1 MRTTVTISLHGQ
13 WLSSGFYAFWGR
25 SSDGEWMSSL
35 ELKLLLFATHRDSF
49 YGTQIPILESDDVEG
64 IKLSAVDALS
74 FFSSPIGNPFVQI
87 EWNQPLIK
95 ARNAAPAIK
104 DALRDGIITP
114 SLKGWKDHH
123 YHWNIQQTAATDS
136 HSLSTLTELLDHDE
150 QIGDWVRHLML
161 ESLESR
167 PEQKEALRR
176 LELLQQTLGQIS
188 QEETPHFPKEQELLR
203 LIGWT
208 SDSSPFLASLRL
220 QEPVHDSGIAD
231 WRLTY
236 VLTDQQ
242 SPDIVL
248 ECDHTGIP
256 LGSPPEAWLPYLDQA
271 ASMLSLW
278 LHLVPDIAV
287 SLSPPRLKMELSDH
301 EAWGFLAEYSQR
313 IVEWGGSVML
323 PAWWNKL
330 RSQRPKLKASMR
342 NPDDTISLFGVD
354 QMMKF
359 DWKLSI
365 GDIDLTEEEF
375 HSITAG
381 QKQLHFVRGE
391 WISLDQTLIEQ
402 IRKVVEK
409 SKRRKGIPLRE
420 LLQRHLANE
429 HEQLDVQV
437 DDEAA
442 PVEWEIEMA
451 GSLLQWMQQLNR
463 AGDVPVI
470 PVPET
475 FQGSLRGYQAQGL
488 SWLIFLR
495 RFGLGGCLADDMGL
509 GKTIQYIA
517 YLLQVKKEGTSGGPS
532 LLICPT
538 SLVGNWEKEL
548 RRFAPDL
555 NIYLHYGI
563 DRPRDQ
569 EQFARA
575 VQGSDLVVT
584 TYMTALLDIGC
595 LTSMHWNSLCLDEA
609 QNIKNAYTKQA
620 TAIRRIPAEHR
631 IAMTG
636 TPVENRLSELWSI
649 YEFMNPGYLGSHT
662 QFQKQFSREVERS
675 TTGDAAAQ
683 VRRFI
688 KPFMLRRSKSDP
700 LIVPDLPDKIE
711 SKVYVPLTKEQAALY
726 DNVLDQLFRGLDG
739 RSGIDRRGAI
749 LSALTKLKQICNHP
763 ALFTKET
770 GVAAITSPRSHKT
783 IRLLEMVRELRAE
796 GDRCLIFTQY
806 AEMGFLLQRMLEKE
820 MQEKVLYLHGGSTKV
835 QRDRMVE
842 EFQSGDDV
850 RVNNSADNN
859 TTDTGPAN
867 TNSADTDNGI
877 FVLSLKAGGTG
888 LNLTAANHVFHFDRW
903 WNPAVENQATDRA
916 YRIGQNR
923 HVQVHKFI
931 CLGTLEERIDE
942 MIEQK
947 QGLTRQ
953 ITGSGNEQ
961 WVTEMSTDELQDLFA
976 LRRSWLEG

>member
-1 MRTTVTISLHGQ
+1 MRTTVTINLHGQ
-13 WLSSGFYAFWGR
+13 WLASGFYAIWGR
-25 SSDGEWMSSL
+25 TSDGEWMSAL
-35 ELKLLLFATHRDSF
+35 ELKLLLFATHRESF
-49 YGTQIPILESDDVEG
+49 FGTQIPILDSEDVEG

-74 FFSSPIGNPFVQI
+74 FFSSPVGSSYVHI
-87 EWNQPLIK
+87 EWNPPLTK
-95 ARNAAPAIK
+95 AREIAPAIK
-104 DALRDGIITP
+104 EALRDGTISP
-114 SLKGWKDHH
+114 SLEDWKDHR
-123 YHWNIQQTAATDS
+123 YHWTIQQKTATDS
-136 HSLSTLTELLDHDE
+136 QSLSTLTELLDQDE
-150 QIGDWVRHLML
+150 QIGEWVRHLMM
-161 ESLESR
+161 ESLDGR
-167 PEQKEALRR
+167 PEQREALRR
-176 LELLQQTLGQIS
+176 LELLQQTLGQLS
-188 QEETPHFPKEQELLR
+188 PEETPNFPKEQELLR

-208 SDSSPFLASLRL
+208 SDSSPFHTSLRL
-220 QEPVHDSGIAD
+220 QEPIHGSGVSN

-242 SPDIVL
+242 STDIVL
-248 ECDHTGIP
+248 ECDDSGCP
-256 LGSPPEAWLPYLDQA
+256 VGNPPEAWLPFLDQA

-278 LHLVPDIAV
+278 LHLVPDIAT
-287 SLSPPRLKMELSDH
+287 SLAPPRLKMELNDQ
-301 EAWGFLAEYSQR
+301 EAWGFLADYSQR
-313 IVEWGGSVML
+313 IVQWGGSVLL

-342 NPDDTISLFGVD
+342 NPEDSVSLFGVD

-429 HEQLDVQV
+429 SGFVDVQI

-442 PVEWEIEMA
+442 PVEWEVEMA
-451 GSLLQWMQQLNR
+451 GSLLQWMQQLSHT
-463 AGDVPVI
+463 GDVPVI
-470 PVPET
+470 PVPDT
-475 FQGSLRGYQAQGL
+475 FHGSLRGYQAQGL

-517 YLLQVKKEGTSGGPS
+517 YLLQVKKEGTSSHVGPS

-563 DRPRDQ
+563 DRPRDEEPFIQ
-569 EQFARA
+569 A
-575 VQGSDLVVT
+575 VQGCDLVVT
-584 TYMTALLDIGC
+584 TYMTALLDIGSI
-595 LTSMHWNSLCLDEA
+595 TTIHWNSLCLDEA

-620 TAIRRIPAEHR
+620 TAIRRIQAEHR

-675 TTGDAAAQ
+675 TTSDAAAQ

-726 DNVLDQLFRGLDG
+726 DNVLEQLFRGLDG

-770 GVAAITSPRSHKT
+770 GIAAIASPRSHKT

-806 AEMGFLLQRMLEKE
+806 AEMGFMLQRMLEKE

-842 EFQSGDDV
+842 EFQRGDDN
-850 RVNNSADNN
+850 RGNPDDASINNYGTDN
-859 TTDTGPAN
+859 DA
-867 TNSADTDNGI
+867 DNGI

-916 YRIGQNR
+916 YRIGQSR

-953 ITGSGNEQ
+953 ITGNGSEQ

>member
-1 MRTTVTISLHGQ
+1 MTINLHGQ
-13 WLSSGFYAFWGR
+13 WRASGFFAIWGR
-25 SSDGEWMSSL
+25 SADGEWMTAL
-35 ELKLLLFATHRDSF
+35 ELKLLLFASDRDSF
-49 YGTQIPILESDDVEG
+49 YGTQIETLDSEDVEG
-64 IKLSAVDALS
+64 IQLSAIAALN
-74 FFSSPIGNPFVQI
+74 FFSSPINSPFLHI
-87 EWNQPLIK
+87 NWNQPLAK
-95 ARNAAPAIK
+95 AHDAAAAIK
-104 DALRDGIITP
+104 IALRDRTITP
-114 SLKGWKDHH
+114 SIEGWQEHR
-123 YHWNIQQTAATDS
+123 YQWSIQPTSGSEAS
-136 HSLSTLTELLDHDE
+136 SSSSLTELLNHDE
-150 QIGDWVRHLML
+150 QIGDWVRHLMM
-161 ESLESR
+161 ESLDSR
-167 PEQKEALRR
+167 PEQREALRR
-176 LELLQQTLGQIS
+176 LEILQQTLGQLS
-188 QEETPHFPKEQELLR
+188 PEHAESFPKEQQLLQ

-208 SDSSPFLASLRL
+208 SDTSPFHASLRL
-220 QEPVHDSGIAD
+220 QEPLHLTGAAN

-236 VLTDQQ
+236 VLNDIQ
-242 SPDIVL
+242 SKDIIV
-248 ECDHTGIP
+248 ECDDAGKPIGET
-256 LGSPPEAWLPYLDQA
+256 PESWLPYLDQA

-278 LHLVPDIAV
+278 LHLVPDIAA
-287 SLSPPRLKMELSDH
+287 SIDPPRLKLELNDQ
-301 EAWGFLAEYSQR
+301 EAWGFLSEHSQR
-313 IVEWGGSVML
+313 IVQLGGSVLL

-330 RSQRPKLKASMR
+330 RKERPKLKASMR
-342 NPDDTISLFGVD
+342 NPVEAMTLFGVD

-365 GDIDLTEEEF
+365 GDIDLSEEEF

-381 QKQLHFVRGE
+381 QKQLHFIQGQ

-420 LLQRHLANE
+420 LLQRHLA
-429 HEQLDVQV
+429 HENGLIDIHA
-437 DDEAA
+437 DDEPT
-442 PVEWEIEMA
+442 PVEWEVEMS
-451 GSLLQWMQQLNR
+451 GNLLQWMQQLSHTTDIP
-463 AGDVPVI
+463 AVPV
-470 PVPET
+470 PDT
-475 FQGSLRGYQAQGL
+475 FKGSLRAYQAQGL
-488 SWLIFLR
+488 SWLLFLR

-517 YLLQVKKEGTSGGPS
+517 YLLEVKKEVPRPDVGPS

-548 RRFAPDL
+548 QRFAPDL

-563 DRPRDQ
+563 DRPRD
-569 EQFARA
+569 EEEFTRA
-575 VQGSDLVVT
+575 VQGYDLVVT

-595 LTSMHWNSLCLDEA
+595 FTSIHWNSLCLDEA

-620 TAIRRIPAEHR
+620 TAIRRIQAEHR

-649 YEFMNPGYLGSHT
+649 YEFMNPGYLGNHT
-662 QFQKQFSREVERS
+662 QFQRQFSREVERS
-675 TTGDAAAQ
+675 TTGEAAAQ

-726 DNVLDQLFRGLDG
+726 DNVLDQLFRGLDR

-770 GVAAITSPRSHKT
+770 GTAAIASPRSHKT
-783 IRLLEMVRELRAE
+783 IRLLEMVRELRSE

-806 AEMGFLLQRMLEKE
+806 AEMGFMLQRMLEKE
-820 MQEKVLYLHGGSTKV
+820 MQEKVLYLHGGSTKL

-842 EFQSGDDV
+842 EFQRGHDSSGNAGMPDV
-850 RVNNSADNN
+850 ADVAGVVDA
-859 TTDTGPAN
+859 TDYD
-867 TNSADTDNGI
+867 SDNGI

-888 LNLTAANHVFHFDRW
+888 LNLTAASHVFHFDRW

-916 YRIGQNR
+916 YRIGQSR

-947 QGLTRQ
+947 QGLTNQ
-953 ITGSGNEQ
+953 ITGNGSEQ
-961 WVTEMSTDELQDLFA
+961 WVTELSTDELQDLFA

>member
-1 MRTTVTISLHGQ
+1 MRITVTINLHGQ
-13 WLSSGFYAFWGR
+13 WLASGFYAIWGR
-25 SSDGEWMSSL
+25 TSDGEWMSAL
-35 ELKLLLFATHRDSF
+35 ELKLLLFATHRESF
-49 YGTQIPILESDDVEG
+49 FGTQIPILDSEDVEG

-74 FFSSPIGNPFVQI
+74 FFSSPVASSYVHI
-87 EWNQPLIK
+87 EWNPPLTK
-95 ARNAAPAIK
+95 AREIAPAIK
-104 DALRDGIITP
+104 EALRDGTISP
-114 SLKGWKDHH
+114 SLEDWKDHR
-123 YHWNIQQTAATDS
+123 YHWTIQQKTATDS
-136 HSLSTLTELLDHDE
+136 QSLSTLTELLDQDE
-150 QIGDWVRHLML
+150 QIGEWVRHLMM
-161 ESLESR
+161 ESLDGR
-167 PEQKEALRR
+167 PEQREALRR
-176 LELLQQTLGQIS
+176 LELLQQTLGQLS
-188 QEETPHFPKEQELLR
+188 PEETPNFPKEQELLR

-208 SDSSPFLASLRL
+208 SDSSPFHTSLRL
-220 QEPVHDSGIAD
+220 QEPIHGSGESN

-242 SPDIVL
+242 STDIVL
-248 ECDHTGIP
+248 ECDDSGCP
-256 LGSPPEAWLPYLDQA
+256 VGNPPEAWLPFLDQA

-278 LHLVPDIAV
+278 LHLVPDIAT
-287 SLSPPRLKMELSDH
+287 SLAPPRLKMELNDQ
-301 EAWGFLAEYSQR
+301 EAWGFLADYSQR
-313 IVEWGGSVML
+313 IVQWGGSVLL

-342 NPDDTISLFGVD
+342 NPEDSVSLFGVD

-429 HEQLDVQV
+429 SGFVDVQI

-442 PVEWEIEMA
+442 PVEWEVEMA
-451 GSLLQWMQQLNR
+451 GSLLQWMQQLSHT
-463 AGDVPVI
+463 GDVPVI
-470 PVPET
+470 PVPDT
-475 FQGSLRGYQAQGL
+475 FHGSLRGYQAQGL

-517 YLLQVKKEGTSGGPS
+517 YLLQVKKEGTSSHVGPS

-563 DRPRDQ
+563 DRPRDEEPFIQ
-569 EQFARA
+569 A
-575 VQGSDLVVT
+575 VQGCDLVVT
-584 TYMTALLDIGC
+584 TYMTALLDIGSI
-595 LTSMHWNSLCLDEA
+595 TTIHWNSLCLDEA

-620 TAIRRIPAEHR
+620 TAIRRIQAEHR

-675 TTGDAAAQ
+675 TTSDAAAQ

-726 DNVLDQLFRGLDG
+726 DNVLEQLFRGLDG

-770 GVAAITSPRSHKT
+770 GIAAIASPRSHKT

-806 AEMGFLLQRMLEKE
+806 AEMGFMLQRMLEKE

-842 EFQSGDDV
+842 EFQRGDDS
-850 RVNNSADNN
+850 RGNPDDASINNYGTDN
-859 TTDTGPAN
+859 DA
-867 TNSADTDNGI
+867 DNGI

-916 YRIGQNR
+916 YRIGQSR

-953 ITGSGNEQ
+953 ITGNGSEQ

>member
-1 MRTTVTISLHGQ
+1 MRTEVTINLHGQ
-13 WLSSGFYAFWGR
+13 WLTSGFYAIWGR
-25 SSDGEWMSSL
+25 TSDGEWMSAL
-35 ELKLLLFATHRDSF
+35 ELKLLLFATDRDSF
-49 YGTQIPILESDDVEG
+49 YGAHIPILDSEDVEG
-64 IKLSAVDALS
+64 IQLSAVAALR
-74 FFSSPIGNPFVQI
+74 FFSSPNNRPFVHI
-87 EWNQPLIK
+87 AWNPPLAK
-95 ARNAAPAIK
+95 AHDAAPAIK
-104 DALRDGIITP
+104 AALRDGTISPAID
-114 SLKGWKDHH
+114 GWKDHRH
-123 YHWNIQQTAATDS
+123 QWSIQP
-136 HSLSTLTELLDHDE
+136 SLSDHSTASTALIELLDQDE
-150 QIGDWVRHLML
+150 QIGDWVRHLMM
-161 ESLESR
+161 ESLDSR
-167 PEQKEALRR
+167 PEQREALKR
-176 LELLQQTLGQIS
+176 LELLRQTLGQLS
-188 QEETPHFPKEQELLR
+188 TEHTTSLPDEQQLLQ

-208 SDSSPFLASLRL
+208 SDASPFHASLRL
-220 QEPVHDSGIAD
+220 QEPVHGSGAAN
-231 WRLTY
+231 WRLSY
-236 VLTDQQ
+236 VLTDRQ
-242 SPDIVL
+242 STDIVM
-248 ECDHTGIP
+248 ECNDAGQP
-256 LGSPPEAWLPYLDQA
+256 VGEPPETWLPYLDQA
-271 ASMLSLW
+271 ASMLTLW
-278 LHLVPDIAV
+278 LHLVPDIAA
-287 SLSPPRLKMELSDH
+287 SMEPPRLKLELSDQ
-301 EAWGFLAEYSQR
+301 EAWGFLSEHSQR
-313 IVEWGGSVML
+313 IVQLGGSVLL

-330 RSQRPKLKASMR
+330 RKERPKLKASMR
-342 NPDDTISLFGVD
+342 NPDDTITLFGVD

-381 QKQLHFVRGE
+381 QRQLHFIRGE

-420 LLQRHLANE
+420 LLQRHLA
-429 HEQLDVQV
+429 HESGLIDIHA
-437 DDEAA
+437 DDEPA
-442 PVEWEIEMA
+442 PVEWEVEMA
-451 GSLLQWMQQLNR
+451 GNLLQWMQQLNHTSDIPAVR
-463 AGDVPVI
+463 VPD
-470 PVPET
+470 T
-475 FQGSLRGYQAQGL
+475 FQGSLRAYQAQGL

-517 YLLQVKKEGTSGGPS
+517 YLLEVKKEGASSEVGPS

-563 DRPRDQ
+563 DRPRDV
-569 EQFARA
+569 EPFTRA
-575 VQGSDLVVT
+575 VQGYDLVVT

-595 LTSMHWNSLCLDEA
+595 LTSIHWNSLCLDEA

-620 TAIRRIPAEHR
+620 TAIRRIQAEHR

-649 YEFMNPGYLGSHT
+649 YEFMNPGYLGNHT
-662 QFQKQFSREVERS
+662 QFQRQFSREVERS
-675 TTGDAAAQ
+675 TTDEAAAQ

-700 LIVPDLPDKIE
+700 LIVPDLPDKVE

-726 DNVLDQLFRGLDG
+726 DNVLEQLLRGLDG

-763 ALFTKET
+763 ALFTKESGT
-770 GVAAITSPRSHKT
+770 AAIASSRSHKT
-783 IRLLEMVRELRAE
+783 IRLLEMVRELRSE

-806 AEMGFLLQRMLEKE
+806 AEMGFMLQRMLEKE

-842 EFQSGDDV
+842 EFQ
-850 RVNNSADNN
+850 RVDYIEGSTDADNRSIRA
-859 TTDTGPAN
+859 GE
-867 TNSADTDNGI
+867 DTDNGI

-888 LNLTAANHVFHFDRW
+888 LNLTAASHVFHFDRW

-916 YRIGQNR
+916 YRIGQSR

-947 QGLTRQ
+947 QGLTNQ
-953 ITGSGNEQ
+953 ITGNGSEQ
-961 WVTEMSTDELQDLFA
+961 WVTELSTEELQDLFT

>member
-1 MRTTVTISLHGQ
+1 MRTTLSISLHGQ
-13 WLSSGFYAFWGR
+13 WLSSGFYAIWGR
-25 SSDGEWMSSL
+25 SSDGEWLSPL
-35 ELKLLLFATHRDSF
+35 DLKLLLFATHQDSF
-49 YGTQIPILESDDVEG
+49 YGAQIPTLDSEEVQG
-64 IKLSAVDALS
+64 IKLSAEDALS
-74 FFSSPIGNPFVQI
+74 FFCSTADNPFVQI
-87 EWNQPLIK
+87 DWNPPLIK
-95 ARNAAPAIK
+95 ARDAAPAIK
-104 DALRDGIITP
+104 EALRNGTITP
-114 SLKGWKDHH
+114 TFQGLKDHH
-123 YHWNIQQTAATDS
+123 YSWRIQQTAAENS
-136 HSLSTLTELLDHDE
+136 HSLSTLTELLEHDD

-167 PEQKEALRR
+167 PEQRAALQR
-176 LELLQQTLGQIS
+176 LELLQQALGQFS
-188 QEETPHFPKEQELLR
+188 SEETHHLPKEQEMLQ
-203 LIGWT
+203 LIGWN
-208 SDSSPFLASLRL
+208 SDSNPFRASLRL
-220 QEPVHDSGIAD
+220 QEPVHKSGTPD

-236 VLTDQQ
+236 VLTDLS

-248 ECDHTGIP
+248 ECNDIGTPVGD
-256 LGSPPEAWLPYLDQA
+256 PPEEWLPYIDRA

-278 LHLVPDIAV
+278 LHLVPDIAL
-287 SLSPPRLKMELSDH
+287 SLSPPRLKMELNDH
-301 EAWGFLAEYSQR
+301 EAWGFLTEYSQR
-313 IVEWGGSVML
+313 IVQWGGSVML

-342 NPDDTISLFGVD
+342 NPDDHISLFGVD

-359 DWKLSI
+359 DWRLSV
-365 GDIDLTEEEF
+365 GDLDLTEDEF

-381 QKQLHFVRGE
+381 QKQLHFIRGE
-391 WISLDQTLIEQ
+391 WISLDQTLIEE

-429 HEQLDVQV
+429 HRNAEDQHDG
-437 DDEAA
+437 ESAS
-442 PVEWEIEMA
+442 VEWEIEMA
-451 GSLLQWMQQLNR
+451 GSLLQWMQQLDR
-463 AGDVPVI
+463 AGEIPVI

-517 YLLQVKKEGTSGGPS
+517 YLLQVKQEGTNSEPS

-563 DRPRDQ
+563 DRPREQ
-569 EQFARA
+569 EQFALA
-575 VQGSDLVVT
+575 VENCDLVVT
-584 TYMTALLDIGC
+584 TYMTALLDINSITA
-595 LTSMHWNSLCLDEA
+595 LHWNSLCLDEA

-620 TAIRRIPAEHR
+620 TAIRRISADHR

-662 QFQKQFSREVERS
+662 QFQKNFSREVERS
-675 TTGDAAAQ
+675 TSGDAAEQ
-683 VRRFI
+683 VRRII

-700 LIVPDLPDKIE
+700 LIVPDLPEKIE

-749 LSALTKLKQICNHP
+749 LGALTKLKQICNHP
-763 ALFTKET
+763 ALFTKESNT
-770 GVAAITSPRSHKT
+770 AAITSPRSHKT
-783 IRLLEMVRELRAE
+783 IRLLEMIRELRAE

-820 MQEKVLYLHGGSTKV
+820 MQEKVLYLHGGSTKL

-842 EFQSGDDV
+842 EFQSGDDGAV
-850 RVNNSADNN
+850 QANTDRN
-859 TTDTGPAN
+859 TTDLH
-867 TNSADTDNGI
+867 STDVDKGI

-947 QGLTRQ
+947 KGLTRQ
-953 ITGSGNEQ
+953 ITGSGSEQ

>member
-1 MRTTVTISLHGQ
+1 MRTAMAISLHGQ
-13 WLSSGFYAFWGR
+13 WLSSGYYVIWGHAV
-25 SSDGEWMSSL
+25 DGEWMSSM
-35 ELKLLLFATHRDSF
+35 ELKLLLFAANRESF
-49 YGTQIPILESDDVEG
+49 YGTQVSSWQSDTVEG
-64 IKLSAVDALS
+64 IQLSAVDALE
-74 FFSSPIGNPFVQI
+74 FFTSPVGNPLVEIGWSEQLLKFR
-87 EWNQPLIK
+87 K
-95 ARNAAPAIK
+95 AAPAIK
-104 DALRDGIITP
+104 EALKNGTITP
-114 SLKGWKDHH
+114 SLKGWQDHH
-123 YHWNIQQTAATDS
+123 YRWRIDTTSSNDS
-136 HSLSTLTELLDHDE
+136 SSTLTDLLDHDE

-161 ESLESR
+161 ESIESR

-176 LELLQQTLGQIS
+176 LELLQQTFNPSNTMEESLGFS
-188 QEETPHFPKEQELLR
+188 NEQELLR
-203 LIGWT
+203 FIGWT
-208 SDSSPFLASLRL
+208 SNPSPYLASLRL
-220 QEPVHDSGIAD
+220 QEPARDSEQSG

-242 SPDIVL
+242 SREIVL
-248 ECDHTGIP
+248 ECDDAGNPI
-256 LGSPPEAWLPYLDQA
+256 GKPPESWLPDMDQA
-271 ASMLSLW
+271 ASTLSLW
-278 LHLVPDIAV
+278 LHIVPDIA
-287 SLSPPRLKMELSDH
+287 STLSPPRLKTVLNDN
-301 EAWGFLAEYSQR
+301 EAWGFLADHSQR
-313 IVEWGGSVML
+313 IVQWGGSVML
-323 PAWWNKL
+323 PAWWSKL
-330 RSQRPKLKASMR
+330 RSQRPKLKASMK
-342 NPDDTISLFGVD
+342 NPNDTLSLFGVD

-375 HSITAG
+375 HSITAD
-381 QKQLHFVRGE
+381 QKQLHFIRGE

-409 SKRRKGIPLRE
+409 SKRRKGIPLKE
-420 LLQRHLANE
+420 LLQRHLGNANLNARTNTA
-429 HEQLDVQV
+429 LDEVT
-437 DDEAA
+437 

-451 GSLLQWMQQLNR
+451 GSLLQWMQQLSR
-463 AGDVPVI
+463 TREVPAI
-470 PVPET
+470 PVPDT
-475 FQGSLRGYQAQGL
+475 FHGSLRGYQAQGL

-517 YLLQVKKEGTSGGPS
+517 YLLQVKKEAPGHSPS

-548 RRFAPDL
+548 RKFAPDL

-563 DRPRDQ
+563 DRSKDE
-569 EQFARA
+569 EQFTAA
-575 VQGSDLVVT
+575 VQGYDLVVT

-595 LTSMHWNSLCLDEA
+595 LTSLNWNSLCLDEA

-620 TAIRRIPAEHR
+620 TAIRRIPADHR

-649 YEFMNPGYLGSHT
+649 FEFMNPGYLGSHG
-662 QFQKQFSREVERS
+662 QFQRQFSREVERS
-675 TTGDAAAQ
+675 TSGDAAEQ
-683 VRRFI
+683 VRRLI
-688 KPFMLRRSKSDP
+688 RPFLLRRSKSDP

-726 DNVLDQLFRGLDG
+726 DNVLDELFRGLDR

-749 LSALTKLKQICNHP
+749 LAALTRLKQICNHP

-770 GVAAITSPRSHKT
+770 GAAAAASPRSHKT

-806 AEMGFLLQRMLEKE
+806 AEMGFLLQRLLEKE
-820 MQEKVLYLHGGSTKV
+820 MPEKVLYLHGGTTKL

-842 EFQSGDDV
+842 TFQSEDDTPD
-850 RVNNSADNN
+850 NS
-859 TTDTGPAN
+859 
-867 TNSADTDNGI
+867 I

-931 CLGTLEERIDE
+931 SLGTLEERIDD

-953 ITGSGNEQ
+953 ITGGSEQ
-961 WVTEMSTDELQDLFA
+961 WVTEMSTDELQDLFS

>member
-1 MRTTVTISLHGQ
+1 MRTTLSISLYGQ
-13 WLSSGFYAFWGR
+13 WLASGFYAVWGQ
-25 SSDGEWMSSL
+25 SSDGEWLSSL
-35 ELKLLLFATHRDSF
+35 ELKLLLFATHQDSF
-49 YGTQIPILESDDVEG
+49 YGTHITTWESEDVEG
-64 IKLSAVDALS
+64 IKLSAVEALS
-74 FFSSPIGNPFVQI
+74 FFTATIEVNPFISLV
-87 EWNQPLIK
+87 WNQPLSK
-95 ARNAAPAIK
+95 ARDIAPAIK
-104 DALRDGIITP
+104 TALQQGTITP
-114 SLKGWKDHH
+114 SFEGWKDHH
-123 YHWNIQQTAATDS
+123 YHWNVQQTTMTDS
-136 HSLSTLTELLDHDE
+136 TSLSTLSALLDHDE

-167 PEQKEALRR
+167 PEQRAAIKR
-176 LELLQQTLGQIS
+176 LELLQQTLGQFS
-188 QEETPHFPKEQELLR
+188 PEQTAHFPKEQELLR

-208 SDSSPFLASLRL
+208 SDTSPFRASLRL
-220 QEPVHDSGIAD
+220 QEPTHASGTNG

-236 VLTDQQ
+236 ILIDQQ
-242 SPDIVL
+242 SPDLIL
-248 ECDHTGIP
+248 ECDET
-256 LGSPPEAWLPYLDQA
+256 GSPIGIAPEAWLPYVDQA
-271 ASMLSLW
+271 SSMLSVW
-278 LHLVPDIAV
+278 LHLVPEIAAT
-287 SLSPPRLKMELSDH
+287 LTPPRLKMELNDH
-301 EAWGFLAEYSQR
+301 EAWGFLSEYSQR
-313 IVEWGGSVML
+313 IVQWGGSVML

-342 NPDDTISLFGVD
+342 NPDDSISLFGVD

-391 WISLDQTLIEQ
+391 WISLDQALIDQ

-429 HEQLDVQV
+429 HSLDVQL

-442 PVEWEIEMA
+442 PIEWEVEMA
-451 GSLLQWMQQLNR
+451 GSLLQWMQQLNQN
-463 AGDVPVI
+463 GDIPVI
-470 PVPET
+470 PVPDT
-475 FQGSLRGYQAQGL
+475 FHGSLRGYQAQGL

-517 YLLQVKKEGTSGGPS
+517 YLLQVKKVETSSAPS

-548 RRFAPDL
+548 HRFAPDL

-563 DRPRDQ
+563 DRPRDP
-569 EQFARA
+569 EQFNRA
-575 VQGSDLVVT
+575 VQDCDLVVT
-584 TYMTALLDIGC
+584 TYMTALLDISC
-595 LTSMHWNSLCLDEA
+595 LTSLHWNSLCLDEA

-620 TAIRRIPAEHR
+620 SAIRRISAEHR

-683 VRRFI
+683 VRKFI

-763 ALFTKET
+763 ALFTKEAS
-770 GVAAITSPRSHKT
+770 VSAILASRSHKT
-783 IRLLEMVRELRAE
+783 IRLLEMVRELREE

-820 MQEKVLYLHGGSTKV
+820 MEEKVLYLHGGSTKL

-842 EFQSGDDV
+842 EFQSEDQTRRSTNVG
-850 RVNNSADNN
+850 NNNDK
-859 TTDTGPAN
+859 
-867 TNSADTDNGI
+867 GI

-923 HVQVHKFI
+923 HVQVHKFV

-953 ITGSGNEQ
+953 ITGSGSEQ